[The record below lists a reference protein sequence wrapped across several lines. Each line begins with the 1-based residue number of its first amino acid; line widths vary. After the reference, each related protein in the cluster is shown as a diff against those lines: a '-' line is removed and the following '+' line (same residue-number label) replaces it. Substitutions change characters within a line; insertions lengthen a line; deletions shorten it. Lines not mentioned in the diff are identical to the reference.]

1 MRASRLFRAGS
12 VLINVSQLS
21 VYFGKVCAVDHASI
35 DLFPG
40 EIQGIVGLNGAG
52 KSSLA
57 NAIAGRV
64 IPKYG
69 TVSLD
74 DSVITHHAPHQRPQI
89 GLVPEGR
96 ILAPSLSVVETLQ
109 LGAGRVAGSDF
120 KARLDNVFAIFP
132 ELVPRMTQAAGS
144 LSGGEASLLSI
155 ARALIKQPDYLILDE
170 PTLGLSPAATVRVFG
185 IMSKLRERGMSILLI
200 EQNLE
205 QVIQLTDR
213 ISVMRYGRVTPIE
226 AGADDQTLSTIQNLL
241 FSKPR
246 SEHA

>member
-1 MRASRLFRAGS
+1 M
-12 VLINVSQLS
+12 INVSQIS
-21 VYFGKVCAVDHASI
+21 VYFGKVCAVDRVSL
-35 DLFPG
+35 DLLPG
-40 EIQGIVGLNGAG
+40 EIQGIVGLNGVG

-74 DSVITHHAPHQRPQI
+74 DTVITNHAPHQRLQI
-89 GLVPEGR
+89 GLVPEER

-109 LGAGRVAGSDF
+109 LGAGRMSSSAF
-120 KARLDNVFAIFP
+120 KSRLDNVLATFP
-132 ELVPRMTQAAGS
+132 ELAPRLKQVAGS

-170 PTLGLSPAATVRVFG
+170 PTLGLSPAATVRVFE
-185 IMSKLRERGMSILLI
+185 IMSQLRKRGMSILLI

-246 SEHA
+246 S